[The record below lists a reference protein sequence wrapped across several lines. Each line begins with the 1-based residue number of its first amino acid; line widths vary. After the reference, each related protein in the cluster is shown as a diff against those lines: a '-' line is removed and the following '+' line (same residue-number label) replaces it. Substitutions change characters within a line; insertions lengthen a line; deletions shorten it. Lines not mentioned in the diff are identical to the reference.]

1 MDENFTLKQRPIKKP
16 KRLHVDLGDLKG
28 PWLAYCTANGVTPSE
43 ATREVVRKLIQRSPA
58 KPAPATEVQGTR
70 DEGGGKIRKEVRLTE
85 SEARHAERMAAAA
98 GFSVPLWIAAL
109 VRAQLTQNPQFGQKE
124 QELLGESNYQL
135 LALGRNLNQI
145 AKSLNTAPEDRSVY
159 RIDQI
164 DDLRTSIK
172 AHVKR
177 VAAAMQSITERWKLI

>member
-16 KRLHVDLGDLKG
+16 KRLHVDLGDLKD

-43 ATREVVRKLIQRSPA
+43 ATRDVVRKLIQRSPA
-58 KPAPATEVQGTR
+58 NPAPATEVQGTR
-70 DEGGGKIRKEVRLTE
+70 DEGGRKIRKEVRLTE
-85 SEARHAERMAAAA
+85 SEALHAERMAAAS
-98 GFSVPLWIAAL
+98 GFSVQMWIAAL
-109 VRAQLTQNPQFGQKE
+109 VRAQLTQNPQFGQRE

-145 AKSLNTAPEDRSVY
+145 AKSLNTAPQDRRVY

-164 DDLRTSIK
+164 DDLRASIK

>member
-1 MDENFTLKQRPIKKP
+1 MDENVTLKQRPIKKP
-16 KRLHVDLGDLKG
+16 KRLHVDLGDLKD
-28 PWLAYCTANGVTPSE
+28 PWLAYCTTNGVTPSQ

-70 DEGGGKIRKEVRLTE
+70 DEGGRKIRKEVRLTE
-85 SEARHAERMAAAA
+85 SEARHAERMADAS
-98 GFSVPLWIAAL
+98 GFSVQMWIAAL
-109 VRAQLTQNPQFGQKE
+109 VRAQLTQNPQFGQRE

-164 DDLRTSIK
+164 DDLRASIK
-172 AHVKR
+172 VHVKR

>member
-16 KRLHVDLGDLKG
+16 NRLHVDLGDLKD
-28 PWLAYCTANGVTPSE
+28 PWLAYCTANGATPSE
-43 ATREVVRKLIQRSPA
+43 ATREVVRKLIQRSPV

-70 DEGGGKIRKEVRLTE
+70 DEGGRKIRKEVRLTE
-85 SEARHAERMAAAA
+85 SEARHAERMAAAS
-98 GFSVPLWIAAL
+98 GFSVPMWIAAL
-109 VRAQLTQNPQFGQKE
+109 VRAQLTQNPQLGQRE

-164 DDLRTSIK
+164 DDLRASIK

>member
-1 MDENFTLKQRPIKKP
+1 MDDNFTLKQRPIKKP
-16 KRLHVDLGDLKG
+16 KRLHVDLGDLKD

-43 ATREVVRKLIQRSPA
+43 ATRDVVRKLIQRSPA

-70 DEGGGKIRKEVRLTE
+70 DEGGRKIRKEVRLTE
-85 SEARHAERMAAAA
+85 SEARHAERMAAAS
-98 GFSVPLWIAAL
+98 GFSVPMWIAAL

-145 AKSLNTAPEDRSVY
+145 AKSLNTTPEDRRIY

-164 DDLRTSIK
+164 DDLRASIK

>member
-1 MDENFTLKQRPIKKP
+1 MNENFPVKSQPEKKP
-16 KRLHVDLGDLKG
+16 KRLHVDLGHLKD

-43 ATREVVRKLIQRSPA
+43 ATREVIRKLIQRSPA
-58 KPAPATEVQGTR
+58 KPALATEVQGTR
-70 DEGGGKIRKEVRLTE
+70 DEGGRKIRKEVRLTE

-109 VRAQLTQNPQFGQKE
+109 VRAQLTQNPQFGQRE

-145 AKSLNTAPEDRSVY
+145 AKSLNTAPEDRRVY

-164 DDLRTSIK
+164 DDLRASIK

>member
-1 MDENFTLKQRPIKKP
+1 MDENFTLSPRPLKKP
-16 KRLHVDLGDLKG
+16 QRLHVDLGDLKD
-28 PWLAYCTANGVTPSE
+28 PWQAYCTANGLTPSQ
-43 ATREVVRKLIQRSPA
+43 ATREVIRKLIQHSPA
-58 KPAPATEVQGTR
+58 NPAPATEVQGAR
-70 DEGGGKIRKEVRLTE
+70 DPGGRKIRKEVRLTE

-98 GFSVPLWIAAL
+98 GFSVPMWIAAL

-145 AKSLNTAPEDRSVY
+145 AKSLNTAPEDRRVY

>member
-1 MDENFTLKQRPIKKP
+1 MDENFPVKPQPEKKP
-16 KRLHVDLGDLKG
+16 KRLHVDLGPLKD
-28 PWLAYCTANGVTPSE
+28 PWQAYCTANGLTPSQ
-43 ATREVVRKLIQRSPA
+43 ATREVIRKLIQHSPA
-58 KPAPATEVQGTR
+58 KLAPATELQGTR
-70 DEGGGKIRKEVRLTE
+70 DPGGRKIRKEVRLTE

-98 GFSVPLWIAAL
+98 GFSVPMWIAAL

-145 AKSLNTAPEDRSVY
+145 AKSLNTTPEDRRVY

>member
-16 KRLHVDLGDLKG
+16 NRLHVDLGDLKD
-28 PWLAYCTANGVTPSE
+28 PWQAYCTANGVTPSE

-70 DEGGGKIRKEVRLTE
+70 DEGGRKIRKEVRLTE
-85 SEARHAERMAAAA
+85 SEARHAERMAAAS
-98 GFSVPLWIAAL
+98 GFSVPMWIAAL
-109 VRAQLTQNPQFGQKE
+109 VRAQLTQNPQLGQRE

-145 AKSLNTAPEDRSVY
+145 AKSLNTAPEDRHVY

-164 DDLRTSIK
+164 DDLRASIK

>member
-1 MDENFTLKQRPIKKP
+1 MDENFTLKPRPIKKP
-16 KRLHVDLGDLKG
+16 KRLHVDLGDLKD

-43 ATREVVRKLIQRSPA
+43 ATRDVVRKLIQRSPA

-70 DEGGGKIRKEVRLTE
+70 DEGGRKIRKEVRLTE
-85 SEARHAERMAAAA
+85 SEALHAERMAAAS
-98 GFSVPLWIAAL
+98 GFSVQMWIAAL
-109 VRAQLTQNPQFGQKE
+109 VRAQLTQNPQFGQRE

-164 DDLRTSIK
+164 DDLRASIK